1 MQLSDLK
8 HRCEVTLMQELQLF
22 TYWHRH
28 RAIVLIAAASAEE
41 ADRKFR
47 VQWGSLS
54 PVQSNVFEV

>member
-1 MQLSDLK
+1 
-8 HRCEVTLMQELQLF
+8 MQELQLF